1 MNNFRMC
8 DILNAL
14 TDMKL
19 TYPASYDSIIPHL
32 KSMIEEDERDLW
44 VCRVVNTDPTGQPGH
59 HYNHVVYGINSEGVP
74 WATYLE
80 PLADLSISIHMSE
93 TLRKEVPKVQIEH
106 IPVKVQDDG
115 HSCGYI
121 SVWWQIHCQLL
132 VNTGSVPLNFEPPT
146 PPQGW
151 ERVCLRLFTIF
162 DMQNELDTEH
172 VRDIGLRPLFKK
184 ALRTGIFD
192 EGAFLTQINEYGSQL
207 QVHICIQ
214 LLSFHFPVPCFL
226 FSHKIVSFNVCQ
238 SKVTTSFVLYLEVE
252 CLGMFGN

>member
-1 MNNFRMC
+1 MNNFRIC

-80 PLADLSISIHMSE
+80 PLANLSISIHISE
-93 TLRKEVPKVQIEH
+93 TLRKEVPNVQIEH

-132 VNTGSVPLNFEPPT
+132 VNRGSVPLKFEPPT
-146 PPQGW
+146 
-151 ERVCLRLFTIF
+151 E
-162 DMQNELDTEH
+162 
-172 VRDIGLRPLFKK
+172 
-184 ALRTGIFD
+184 
-192 EGAFLTQINEYGSQL
+192 
-207 QVHICIQ
+207 
-214 LLSFHFPVPCFL
+214 LLSFHFPVPFFL

-238 SKVTTSFVLYLEVE
+238 SEATTSFVLYLEVE
-252 CLGMFGN
+252 CLGMLGN